1 MITKTLL
8 GAGRL
13 AMPPRRADALHPAAR
28 VPTALVGIALIVGG
42 IILTSDFRGL
52 ITSNARRAIE
62 SMSGAER
69 LLGRIQPWK
78 TLVQRPIEDRV
89 RQQVWVTRIIG
100 ATFAVAGV
108 VMFLYGAFGIGHVTT
123 N

>member
-1 MITKTLL
+1 
-8 GAGRL
+8 
-13 AMPPRRADALHPAAR
+13 
-28 VPTALVGIALIVGG
+28 LVGIALIVGG

-62 SMSGAER
+62 SMAGAER